1 MWILYAFGSAIFAG
15 ITAILAKCGIKN
27 TNSNVATAI
36 RTGIILI
43 FSWLIVYI
51 TGSFTDITNITRK
64 TWIFLTLSGFAT
76 GASWLC
82 YFKALQLGDI
92 NKVVPVDKSSI
103 ILTIIFAFLF
113 LHEKITIVKCICIVA
128 IAVGTYLMIQKRQT
142 DQDIKEYSSN
152 KKWLIYACLS
162 AIFAALTAILG
173 KIGISDVDSNLGTAI
188 RTLVVRFMAWFIVF
202 LTKEQKSIKQIPK
215 SELRFICLS
224 GLATGASWLCYYKAL
239 QSGPVS
245 IVVPIDKLSIL
256 ITIAFS
262 YIVFKEKLSYK
273 STIGLLLITAGTI
286 TMIFL

>member
-152 KKWLIYACLS
+152 KKWLIHACLS

-188 RTLVVRFMAWFIVF
+188 RTLLVLFMAWFIVF

>member
-1 MWILYAFGSAIFAG
+1 
-15 ITAILAKCGIKN
+15 
-27 TNSNVATAI
+27 
-36 RTGIILI
+36 
-43 FSWLIVYI
+43 
-51 TGSFTDITNITRK
+51 
-64 TWIFLTLSGFAT
+64 
-76 GASWLC
+76 
-82 YFKALQLGDI
+82 
-92 NKVVPVDKSSI
+92 
-103 ILTIIFAFLF
+103 
-113 LHEKITIVKCICIVA
+113 
-128 IAVGTYLMIQKRQT
+128 
-142 DQDIKEYSSN
+142 
-152 KKWLIYACLS
+152 
-162 AIFAALTAILG
+162 
-173 KIGISDVDSNLGTAI
+173 
-188 RTLVVRFMAWFIVF
+188 MAWFIVF